1 MTMIAELDQL
11 ERKIQ
16 AAAKLLD
23 RLREENRELKDRVRT
38 LENAVGKEKSSDWK
52 PKLHALEQERAS
64 LLDERRAMARRGGGE
79 VGELSGL
86 RKRGARQGGRGS
98 SARPPPARDGPQ
110 TRDP

>member
-64 LLDERRAMARRGGGE
+64 LLDERRAMARRVE
-79 VGELSGL
+79 EMLVKLSVL
-86 RKRGARQGGRGS
+86 EKAVH
-98 SARPPPARDGPQ
+98 A
-110 TRDP
+110 